1 MPEQNDQ
8 LSAFMKK
15 QISEKSTKKT
25 LATQKPSLIS
35 SQTQKKDNKTEP
47 DSEMSEEEQLEEA
60 KKLSS
65 SKASQRNQTE
75 MVKRL
80 IIENVTKYVVI
91 ILVMMILAFSII
103 KSGPAIVQF
112 FDGLISKIIF
122 GAISK
127 H

>member
-1 MPEQNDQ
+1 M
-8 LSAFMKK
+8 
-15 QISEKSTKKT
+15 
-25 LATQKPSLIS
+25 IS

-91 ILVMMILAFSII
+91 ILVMLILAFSII